1 MFVTAV
7 RSLSYTDAPFLYQF
21 IHAGYAGRLG
31 DVLTAEGMKV
41 DLFSIYGE
49 SELLVGVAG
58 DGPSQ
63 FTVSSYGVSS
73 INEDPSIDNMN
84 NVILDINNATTSDSG
99 MFAETFSSK
108 LTDIFSKQAHLKE
121 EFDLT
126 SLKTSWVDALGLPVT
141 GSTARQFQTISR

>member
-41 DLFSIYGE
+41 DMFSIYGE
-49 SELLVGVAG
+49 SQLLVGVAG
-58 DGPSQ
+58 EGSSQ

-108 LTDIFSKQAHLKE
+108 LTDIFQNKH
-121 EFDLT
+121 
-126 SLKTSWVDALGLPVT
+126 
-141 GSTARQFQTISR
+141 I